1 MRNQWGDRLRVQD
14 VCTVKP
20 YALPVDLAAVKAH
33 LRIAADLTDE
43 DALLSVYLQSAV
55 ESVEVDAGRALV
67 MQTRCL
73 YLDQWPV
80 ISPAI
85 AGLDQTDSVD
95 LLLARAPAVQVD
107 EITYTDES
115 GAVQTLDAEDYAVNT
130 ADEPCRVRY
139 SWGSSWPAARQQEK
153 SICVTYKAG
162 YVIPF
167 TADAA
172 SDVITLR
179 GQPAGKCPAAVCDPV
194 HSAIDGRQSTQTDY
208 YVVQSSGNTCKLS
221 TSEGGGAVNLSSA
234 GTGLHFLGELDSR
247 AVLAVLLR
255 VGMLY
260 VDREGAE
267 YEQCRRGYWAQI
279 HALRHTL

>member
-20 YALPVDLAAVKAH
+20 YAMPVDLAAVKAH
-33 LRIAADLTDE
+33 LRTAADLTDE

-67 MQTRCL
+67 MQTRRL
-73 YLDQWPV
+73 YLDQWPIV
-80 ISPAI
+80 SPAI
-85 AGLDQTDSVD
+85 AGIDQTDSVD

-107 EITYTDES
+107 EITYTDED
-115 GAVQTLDAEDYAVNT
+115 GAVQTLDAEAYAVNT

-153 SICVTYKAG
+153 SIAVTYKAG

-179 GQPAGKCPAAVCDPV
+179 GLSPV
-194 HSAIDGRQSTQTDY
+194 NGTVYRLSNSGGALPGGLSTQTDY
-208 YVVQSSGNTCKLS
+208 YVVQASGNTCKLS

-234 GTGLHFLGELDSR
+234 GTGLHFLGELDAR

-279 HALRHTL
+279 NALRHTL